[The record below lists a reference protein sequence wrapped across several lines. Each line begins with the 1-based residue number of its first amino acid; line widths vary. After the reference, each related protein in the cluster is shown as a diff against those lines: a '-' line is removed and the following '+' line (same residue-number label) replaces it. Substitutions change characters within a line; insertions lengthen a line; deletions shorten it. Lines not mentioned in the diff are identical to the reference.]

1 MPDIGQ
7 TLREARERKKVSCS
21 QAAAATRMKVQH
33 VEALERNDFS
43 HMAAPAYAK
52 GFIRLYAEYLGLDP
66 EPLIR
71 EYGAQQAPGKAPSL
85 KPEERTFSGPSFAD
99 LVRRHARQ
107 LWARLRPRLIA
118 WRRPLL
124 VAAGVAVLAVFA
136 VLLLRGR
143 DRPAPAPA
151 EPVERKVAEP
161 AASRPPL
168 PLLREPPDAYL
179 DGSKPAAERTGAS
192 GSSR

>member
-7 TLREARERKKVSCS
+7 MFREARERKKVSCS
-21 QAAAATRMKVQH
+21 QAASATRMKVQH

-43 HMAAPAYAK
+43 RMAAPMYAK
-52 GFIRLYAEYLGLDP
+52 GFIRLYADYLGLDP

-71 EYGAQQAPGKAPSL
+71 EYAAQQAPGKSPSL
-85 KPEERTFSGPSFAD
+85 KPEERTFSGPSLAD

-107 LWARLRPRLIA
+107 LWARVRPRLQA

-124 VAAGVAVLAVFA
+124 IAAVIVAAGVIGLA
-136 VLLLRGR
+136 LLRGR
-143 DRPAPAPA
+143 GRPAPAPA
-151 EPVERKVAEP
+151 APVEPP
-161 AASRPPL
+161 AAAPATPGLPL

-179 DGSKPAAERTGAS
+179 DGSKPLSERTPAS
-192 GSSR
+192 GSAR